1 MICTIKHNCCVS
13 SVSDSLLPSENFGL
27 VQYSAQLTLHVL
39 GNVWMNYKTYTEIF
53 IMFNINLHHVI
64 MVNLEF
70 VHEMWCGNKTGEVWF
85 LTLCGS
91 CIYVITKL
99 LFYCSIVNASRQFVV
114 SSTPAWNASLCT
126 LDPLKTSV
134 YCVCWISYSNAV
146 QCNERSNM
154 QFVHFTHSCTVAL
167 LHS

>member
-27 VQYSAQLTLHVL
+27 VQYSAQLTLYVL

-53 IMFNINLHHVI
+53 IMFNIKLHHLI

-70 VHEMWCGNKTGEVWF
+70 VHEMWCGNKTSECFDVMWE
-85 LTLCGS
+85 LHC
-91 CIYVITKL
+91 YVITKL

-114 SSTPAWNASLCT
+114 SSTPAWNASLKVNYSLWT
-126 LDPLKTSV
+126 LDPLKTPV
-134 YCVCWISYSNAV
+134 YCADFIC
-146 QCNERSNM
+146 QCSLM
-154 QFVHFTHSCTVAL
+154 QWKV
-167 LHS
+167 

>member
-27 VQYSAQLTLHVL
+27 VQYSAQLTLYVL
-39 GNVWMNYKTYTEIF
+39 GNVWMNYKTYICRN
-53 IMFNINLHHVI
+53 MYHVQHRITSRDI

-99 LFYCSIVNASRQFVV
+99 LFYCEIVSASRQFVV

-126 LDPLKTSV
+126 LDPLKTPV
-134 YCVCWISYSNAV
+134 YCACWISYANAV
-146 QCNERSNM
+146 
-154 QFVHFTHSCTVAL
+154 
-167 LHS
+167 